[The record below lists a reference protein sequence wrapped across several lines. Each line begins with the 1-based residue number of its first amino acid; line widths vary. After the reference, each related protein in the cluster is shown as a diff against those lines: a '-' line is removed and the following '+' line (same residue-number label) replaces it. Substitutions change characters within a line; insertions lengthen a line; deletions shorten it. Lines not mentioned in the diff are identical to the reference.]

1 MRGLKLMEYKDNY
14 IIGTIVSLGTAFALT
29 TAGASTTIDLKD
41 GYADATQTISY
52 KADYDM
58 FEDYS
63 LEQQS
68 TRGSSLIQNDIEML
82 KQLEIARFNEKI
94 HSSFDTYIVSHWI
107 PAEGMLDKT
116 CLFVT
121 VDMQEELLS
130 KAGYDF
136 ELELYL
142 TLKEEIEE
150 SNFFDMIAII

>member
-1 MRGLKLMEYKDNY
+1 MEYKDKY
-14 IIGTIVSLGTAFALT
+14 IRNTIVSLGTAFT
-29 TAGASTTIDLKD
+29 VTSAGATPVIDLKAES
-41 GYADATQTISY
+41 GDASQIISY

-63 LEQQS
+63 SEQQS
-68 TRGSSLIQNDIEML
+68 TRGASLIQNDIEML

-94 HSSFDTYIVSHWI
+94 YSSFNAQIVSHWI

-121 VDMQEELLS
+121 VDKQEELLAS
-130 KAGYDF
+130 KGYDF
-136 ELELYL
+136 ELDLYL
-142 TLKEEIEE
+142 TLKADIDE

>member
-1 MRGLKLMEYKDNY
+1 MEYKDNY
-14 IIGTIVSLGTAFALT
+14 VRGTIVSLSTAFAMT
-29 TAGASTTIDLKD
+29 STGVSTTIDLND
-41 GYADATQTISY
+41 GYEYATQTISY
-52 KADYDM
+52 KADYDV

-68 TRGSSLIQNDIEML
+68 TRSLSLVQNDIDML
-82 KQLEIARFNEKI
+82 KQLEITRIDDKIYSIFNTHI
-94 HSSFDTYIVSHWI
+94 ISHWI

-121 VDMQEELLS
+121 VDKQEELIA

-136 ELELYL
+136 ELDLYL
-142 TLKEEIEE
+142 TLKDDIDE

>member
-1 MRGLKLMEYKDNY
+1 MEYKDKY
-14 IIGTIVSLGTAFALT
+14 IRNTIVSLGTAFAVT
-29 TAGASTTIDLKD
+29 SAGAAPIIDLTAES
-41 GYADATQTISY
+41 GDATQIISY

-68 TRGSSLIQNDIEML
+68 TRGASLIQNDIEML

-94 HSSFDTYIVSHWI
+94 YSNFNARIVSHWI

-121 VDMQEELLS
+121 VDKQEELM
-130 KAGYDF
+130 ANEGYDF
-136 ELELYL
+136 ELDLYL
-142 TLKEEIEE
+142 TLKEDIDG
-150 SNFFDMIAII
+150 SNFFDMIALI